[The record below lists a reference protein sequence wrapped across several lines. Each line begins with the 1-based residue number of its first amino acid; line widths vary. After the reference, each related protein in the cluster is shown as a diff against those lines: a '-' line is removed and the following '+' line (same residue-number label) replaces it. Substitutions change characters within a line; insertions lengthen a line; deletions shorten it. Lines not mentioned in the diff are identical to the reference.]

1 MDNKK
6 SRKEALSEYII
17 KTSTV
22 RDKRLKYDF
31 MPSLLEIIEKPSHI
45 AGKVIIIGIALLLL
59 VSIIWAALSKI
70 NVIVSGTGN
79 ISPQNSIV
87 TIKSTI
93 SGVVSK
99 INYSDGDYVK
109 AGDLV
114 VTLET
119 ENIDA
124 QINKLEDSINRLK
137 VEAAIKNIYLEDVNK
152 QVNVSDYDD
161 KYSDLINNII
171 LENKLKLLEL
181 ERYNGETANIIKL
194 QYITELSGKIAQ
206 IDGEIEGYENELK
219 ALKLQLENYQI
230 KSPINGCISG
240 MAVNSTGQMV
250 TQADVLLQI
259 VPTDKPLVFEG
270 YIQDK
275 DIANIKIGDVAK
287 IKISAY
293 SYSDYGDIDGRVTY
307 ISKSSY
313 QIEGMGNV
321 YKIEVEIDREGF
333 NEEIKLMSGM
343 SGTVE
348 IDVGKR
354 SVLDYFLE
362 PILQGMKNSLK
373 EQW

>member
-109 AGDLV
+109 AGDLL

-137 VEAAIKNIYLEDVNK
+137 IEAAIKNIYLEDVNK
-152 QVNVSDYDD
+152 QVNVADYDD

-321 YKIEVEIDREGF
+321 YKIEVEIDSEGF

>member
-373 EQW
+373 EQ

>member
-109 AGDLV
+109 AGDLL

-152 QVNVSDYDD
+152 QVNVADYDD

-171 LENKLKLLEL
+171 LENKLKLLEF

-206 IDGEIEGYENELK
+206 IDGAIEGYENELK

-275 DIANIKIGDVAK
+275 DIANIKIGDVTK

-321 YKIEVEIDREGF
+321 YKIEVEIDSEGF

-373 EQW
+373 EQ

>member
-109 AGDLV
+109 AGDLLV
-114 VTLET
+114 SLET

-259 VPTDKPLVFEG
+259 VPADKPLVFEG

-321 YKIEVEIDREGF
+321 YKIEVEIDSEGF

-373 EQW
+373 EQ

>member
-1 MDNKK
+1 MLFR
-6 SRKEALSEYII
+6 S
-17 KTSTV
+17 
-22 RDKRLKYDF
+22 
-31 MPSLLEIIEKPSHI
+31 
-45 AGKVIIIGIALLLL
+45 
-59 VSIIWAALSKI
+59 
-70 NVIVSGTGN
+70 
-79 ISPQNSIV
+79 
-87 TIKSTI
+87 
-93 SGVVSK
+93 
-99 INYSDGDYVK
+99 
-109 AGDLV
+109 
-114 VTLET
+114 
-119 ENIDA
+119 
-124 QINKLEDSINRLK
+124 
-137 VEAAIKNIYLEDVNK
+137 
-152 QVNVSDYDD
+152 
-161 KYSDLINNII
+161 
-171 LENKLKLLEL
+171 
-181 ERYNGETANIIKL
+181 
-194 QYITELSGKIAQ
+194 
-206 IDGEIEGYENELK
+206 
-219 ALKLQLENYQI
+219 LENYQI

-240 MAVNSTGQMV
+240 MTVNSTGQMV

-321 YKIEVEIDREGF
+321 YKIEVEIDSEGF

-373 EQW
+373 EQ

>member
-109 AGDLV
+109 AGDLL

-137 VEAAIKNIYLEDVNK
+137 IEAAIKNIYLEDVNK
-152 QVNVSDYDD
+152 QVNVADYDD

-321 YKIEVEIDREGF
+321 YKIEVEIDSEGF

-373 EQW
+373 EQ

>member
-109 AGDLV
+109 AGDLL

-152 QVNVSDYDD
+152 QVNVADYDD

-230 KSPINGCISG
+230 KSPINGFISG

-259 VPTDKPLVFEG
+259 VPADKPLVFEG

-321 YKIEVEIDREGF
+321 YKIEVEIDSEGF

-343 SGTVE
+343 SGNVE

-373 EQW
+373 EQ

>member
-109 AGDLV
+109 AGDLL

-152 QVNVSDYDD
+152 QVNISDYDD

-373 EQW
+373 EQ

>member
-109 AGDLV
+109 AGDLL

-152 QVNVSDYDD
+152 QVNISDYDD

-259 VPTDKPLVFEG
+259 VPADKPLVFEG

-321 YKIEVEIDREGF
+321 YKIEVEIDSEGF

-373 EQW
+373 EQ

>member
-45 AGKVIIIGIALLLL
+45 AGKVIIIGITLLLL
-59 VSIIWAALSKI
+59 ASIIWAALSKI

-109 AGDLV
+109 AGDLL

-152 QVNVSDYDD
+152 QVNVADYDD

-270 YIQDK
+270 YIYDK

-321 YKIEVEIDREGF
+321 YKIEVEIDSEGF

-373 EQW
+373 EQ

>member
-109 AGDLV
+109 AGDLL

-373 EQW
+373 EQ

>member
-109 AGDLV
+109 AGDLL

-152 QVNVSDYDD
+152 QVNVADYDD

-293 SYSDYGDIDGRVTY
+293 SYSDYGNIDGRVTY

-321 YKIEVEIDREGF
+321 YKIEVEIDSEGF

-373 EQW
+373 EQ

>member
-6 SRKEALSEYII
+6 SRKEALSEYIV

-109 AGDLV
+109 AGDLL

-161 KYSDLINNII
+161 KYSDLVNNII

-321 YKIEVEIDREGF
+321 YKIEVEIDSEGF
-333 NEEIKLMSGM
+333 NEEIKLISGM

-373 EQW
+373 EQ

>member
-109 AGDLV
+109 AGDLLV
-114 VTLET
+114 SLET

-259 VPTDKPLVFEG
+259 VPTDRPLVFEG

-321 YKIEVEIDREGF
+321 YKIEVEIDSEGF

-373 EQW
+373 EQ

>member
-109 AGDLV
+109 AGDLL

-152 QVNVSDYDD
+152 QVNVADYDD

-270 YIQDK
+270 YIHDK

-321 YKIEVEIDREGF
+321 YKIEVEIDSEGF

-373 EQW
+373 EQ

>member
-6 SRKEALSEYII
+6 SRKEALSEYIV

-109 AGDLV
+109 AGDLL

-373 EQW
+373 EQ

>member
-59 VSIIWAALSKI
+59 ASIIWAALSKI

-109 AGDLV
+109 AGDLL

-152 QVNVSDYDD
+152 QVNVADYDD

-206 IDGEIEGYENELK
+206 IDGKIEGYENELK

-230 KSPINGCISG
+230 KSPINGYISG

-321 YKIEVEIDREGF
+321 YKIEVEIDSEGF

-373 EQW
+373 EQ

>member
-109 AGDLV
+109 AGDLL

-152 QVNVSDYDD
+152 QVNVADYDD

-230 KSPINGCISG
+230 KSPINGFISG

-275 DIANIKIGDVAK
+275 DIANIKIGDVTK

-321 YKIEVEIDREGF
+321 YKIEVEIDSEGF

-373 EQW
+373 EQ

>member
-45 AGKVIIIGIALLLL
+45 AGKIIIIGIALLLL
-59 VSIIWAALSKI
+59 VSIIWAAISKI

-109 AGDLV
+109 AGDLL

-152 QVNVSDYDD
+152 QVNVADYDD

-270 YIQDK
+270 YIYDK

-321 YKIEVEIDREGF
+321 YKIEVEIDSEGF

-373 EQW
+373 EQ

>member
-109 AGDLV
+109 AGDLL

-152 QVNVSDYDD
+152 QVNVADYDD

-259 VPTDKPLVFEG
+259 VPADKPLVFEG

-321 YKIEVEIDREGF
+321 YKIEVEIDSEGF

-373 EQW
+373 EQ

>member
-109 AGDLV
+109 AGDLL

-152 QVNVSDYDD
+152 QVNVADYDD

-230 KSPINGCISG
+230 KSPINGFISG

-259 VPTDKPLVFEG
+259 VPADKPLVFEG

-275 DIANIKIGDVAK
+275 DIANIKIGDVTK

-321 YKIEVEIDREGF
+321 YKIEVEIDNEGF

-343 SGTVE
+343 SGNVE

-373 EQW
+373 EQ

>member
-45 AGKVIIIGIALLLL
+45 AGKVIIIGITLLLL
-59 VSIIWAALSKI
+59 ASIIWAALSKI

-109 AGDLV
+109 AGDLL

-152 QVNVSDYDD
+152 QVNVADYDD

-321 YKIEVEIDREGF
+321 YKIEVEIDSEGF

-373 EQW
+373 EQ

>member
-109 AGDLV
+109 AGDLL
-114 VTLET
+114 VTIET

-321 YKIEVEIDREGF
+321 YKIELEIDREGF

-373 EQW
+373 EQ

>member
-59 VSIIWAALSKI
+59 ISIIWAALSKI

-109 AGDLV
+109 AGDLLV
-114 VTLET
+114 SLET

-230 KSPINGCISG
+230 KSLINGCISG
-240 MAVNSTGQMV
+240 MTVNSTGQMV

-321 YKIEVEIDREGF
+321 YKIEVEIDSEGF

-373 EQW
+373 EQ

>member
-6 SRKEALSEYII
+6 NRKEALSEYIV

-109 AGDLV
+109 AGDLL

-373 EQW
+373 EQ

>member
-45 AGKVIIIGIALLLL
+45 AGKIIIIGIALLLL

-109 AGDLV
+109 AGDLL

-152 QVNVSDYDD
+152 QVNISDYDD

-373 EQW
+373 EQ

>member
-59 VSIIWAALSKI
+59 ASIIWAALSKI

-109 AGDLV
+109 AGGLL

-152 QVNVSDYDD
+152 QVNVADYDD

-321 YKIEVEIDREGF
+321 YKIEVEIDSEGF

-373 EQW
+373 EQ

>member
-109 AGDLV
+109 AGDLL

-152 QVNVSDYDD
+152 QVNVADYDD

-259 VPTDKPLVFEG
+259 VPADKPLVFEG

-321 YKIEVEIDREGF
+321 YKIEVEIDSEGF

-343 SGTVE
+343 SGNVE

-373 EQW
+373 EQ

>member
-59 VSIIWAALSKI
+59 ISIIWAALSKI

-79 ISPQNSIV
+79 MSPQNSIV

-109 AGDLV
+109 AGDLL
-114 VTLET
+114 VTIET

-259 VPTDKPLVFEG
+259 VPADKPLVFEG

-321 YKIEVEIDREGF
+321 YKIEVEIDSEGF

-373 EQW
+373 EQ

>member
-31 MPSLLEIIEKPSHI
+31 MPPLLEIIEKPSHI
-45 AGKVIIIGIALLLL
+45 AGKIIIIGIALLLL
-59 VSIIWAALSKI
+59 VSIIWAAISKI

-109 AGDLV
+109 AGDLL

-152 QVNVSDYDD
+152 QVNVADYDD

-321 YKIEVEIDREGF
+321 YKIEVEIDSEGF

-373 EQW
+373 EQ

>member
-109 AGDLV
+109 AGDLLV
-114 VTLET
+114 SLET

-152 QVNVSDYDD
+152 QVNISDYDD

>member
-109 AGDLV
+109 AGDLL

-152 QVNVSDYDD
+152 QVNVADYDD

-321 YKIEVEIDREGF
+321 YKIEVEIDSEGF

-373 EQW
+373 EQ

>member
-6 SRKEALSEYII
+6 SRKEALSEYIV

-373 EQW
+373 EQ

>member
-109 AGDLV
+109 AGDLL

-152 QVNVSDYDD
+152 QVNVADYDD

-230 KSPINGCISG
+230 KSPINGFISG

-259 VPTDKPLVFEG
+259 VPADKPLVFEG

-321 YKIEVEIDREGF
+321 YKIEVEIDSEGF

-373 EQW
+373 EQ

>member
-59 VSIIWAALSKI
+59 ASIIWAALSKI

-109 AGDLV
+109 AGDLL

-152 QVNVSDYDD
+152 QVNVADYDD

-230 KSPINGCISG
+230 KSPINGYISG

-321 YKIEVEIDREGF
+321 YKIEVEIDSEGF

>member
-6 SRKEALSEYII
+6 SRKEALSEYIV

-152 QVNVSDYDD
+152 QVNVADYDD

-321 YKIEVEIDREGF
+321 YKIEVEIDSEGF

-373 EQW
+373 EQ